1 MSRIEKII
9 AREVLDSRGTPTV
22 EVELWTEFGGYGIA
36 KAPSGA
42 STGENEALE
51 LRDGDKARYNGKGVL
66 KAVANVNDKISPALI
81 GHDVQDQLGIDRI
94 MIKLDGTEFKKKLG
108 ANGMLAVSLAA
119 AHAAASELEVPL
131 YRYIGGVQAKRLP
144 VPMLNVINGGEH
156 ADSAI
161 DFQEFMIMPVG
172 APTFKEALR
181 WSSETFQALKSLL
194 HDKGDITAVGDEG
207 GFAPH
212 FSWAYAKQDLASFK
226 AKTPAEIAL
235 DLLVEAITKAGYKV
249 GKDGIM
255 IAMDCASS
263 ELYFEDKKYHFKKIE
278 KVTGQEWAFTTDEMI
293 AYLEKLV
300 NNYPIISIEDGLSEK
315 DWDGFVKLTSKIG
328 DRVQIVGDD
337 LFTTNPKFIK
347 EGISKDAA
355 NSTLIKLNQ
364 IGTLS
369 ETVEAITMTQK
380 AGWTAVVSHR
390 SGETEDATIADLAVA
405 FNAGQIKTGSM
416 SRSDRIAKYNRLL
429 QIEDQL
435 GEDAI
440 YDGYATFYNLKIN
453 K

>member
-22 EVELWTEFGGYGIA
+22 EVELWTEFGGYGLA
-36 KAPSGA
+36 KSPSGA
-42 STGENEALE
+42 STGESEALE
-51 LRDGDKARYNGKGVL
+51 LRDGDKKRYNGKGVL
-66 KAVANVNDKISPALI
+66 KAVENVNTKIAPALI
-81 GHDVQDQLGIDRI
+81 GFDVQNQLGLDQI
-94 MIKLDGTEFKKKLG
+94 MLDLDGTPFKKKLG

-156 ADSAI
+156 AESAI

-181 WSSETFQALKSLL
+181 WSSEIFQALKSIL

-207 GFAPH
+207 GFAPNFH
-212 FSWAYAKQDLASFK
+212 WAYAKQDLASFK
-226 AKTPAEIAL
+226 KKTPAEVAL
-235 DLLVEAITKAGYKV
+235 DLLLEAIEKAGYKTGAEGV
-249 GKDGIM
+249 M

-263 ELYFEDKKYHFKKIE
+263 ELYKEDKKYHFKKIE
-278 KVTGQEWAFTTDEMI
+278 KVTGQEYALDTKEMV
-293 AYLEKLV
+293 AYLQKLV
-300 NNYPIISIEDGLSEK
+300 NNYPIISVEDGLHER
-315 DWDGFVKLTSKIG
+315 DWDGFVLLNQKIG

-337 LFTTNPKFIK
+337 LFVTNPEFIK
-347 EGISKDAA
+347 EGINKGAA

-369 ETVEAITMTQK
+369 ETIEAITMSQK

-390 SGETEDATIADLAVA
+390 SGETEDSTIADLAVA
-405 FNAGQIKTGSM
+405 FNTGQIKTGSM

-429 QIEDQL
+429 QIEDEL
-435 GEDAI
+435 GANAI
-440 YDGYATFYNLKIN
+440 YDGFKTFYNLKIN

>member
-1 MSRIEKII
+1 MSRIERIF
-9 AREVLDSRGTPTV
+9 AREILDSRGTPTV
-22 EVELWTEFGGYGIA
+22 EVEVWTEFGGYGCA

-42 STGENEALE
+42 STGVNEALE

-66 KAVANVNDKISPALI
+66 KAVKNVNEIIAPKLI
-81 GHDVQDQLGIDRI
+81 GIDALDQLTVDRI
-94 MIKLDGTEFKKKLG
+94 MLDLDGTEFKTKLG
-108 ANGMLAVSLAA
+108 ANGILAVSLAVA
-119 AHAAASELEVPL
+119 KAAASELDIPL
-131 YRYIGGVQAKRLP
+131 YKYLGGVQAKKLP

-172 APTFKEALR
+172 AKSFSEALR
-181 WSSETFQALKSLL
+181 WSSEAFQALKSLL
-194 HDKGDITAVGDEG
+194 KSKKDITAVGDEG
-207 GFAPH
+207 GFAPN
-212 FSWAYAKQDLASFK
+212 FEWAYEKHDLKSFK

-235 DLLVEAITKAGYKV
+235 DLLVEAIKKAGYKP

-263 ELYFEDKKYHFKKIE
+263 ELYLEDKKYHFKKIE
-278 KVTGQEWAFTTDEMI
+278 KVTNQEWSLTTDEMI
-293 AYLEKLV
+293 SYLEKLV
-300 NNYPIISIEDGLSEK
+300 NNYPIISIEDGLAET
-315 DWDGFVKLTSKIG
+315 DWEGFTKLTQKIG
-328 DRVQIVGDD
+328 DKVQIVGDD

-347 EGISKDAA
+347 QGISKKAA

-390 SGETEDATIADLAVA
+390 SGETEDTTIADLAVA
-405 FNAGQIKTGSM
+405 FNTGQIKTGSM

-429 QIEDQL
+429 QIESEL
-435 GEDAI
+435 EKNAV
-440 YDGYATFYNLKIN
+440 YDGLEAFYNLN